1 MAHTPHAFKNKK
13 LEDLGWFEKIR
24 NGYTSID
31 YELEA
36 EEKAYRIADKF
47 ATKLFS
53 DSDITVR
60 QANSVYID
68 VKKIIYQ
75 KLIDTYK
82 LHGTDK

>member
-1 MAHTPHAFKNKK
+1 MKIKNKK
-13 LEDLGWFEKIR
+13 LEDSGWFEKIR

-75 KLIDTYK
+75 NLIDTYE
-82 LHGTDK
+82 LHKTDK

>member
-1 MAHTPHAFKNKK
+1 MKTKNKK
-13 LEDLGWFEKIR
+13 LKDSGWFEKIR

-47 ATKLFS
+47 AIKLFA

-60 QANSVYID
+60 QAYSVYHD
-68 VKKIIYQ
+68 VKKIIY
-75 KLIDTYK
+75 KNLIDTYK

>member
-1 MAHTPHAFKNKK
+1 MKTKNKK
-13 LEDLGWFEKIR
+13 LEDSGWFEKIR
-24 NGYTSID
+24 KGYTSID

-75 KLIDTYK
+75 NLIDTYE
-82 LHGTDK
+82 LHKTDK

>member
-1 MAHTPHAFKNKK
+1 MKIKNKK
-13 LEDLGWFEKIR
+13 LEDSGWFENIR

-47 ATKLFS
+47 AIKLFA

-60 QANSVYID
+60 QAYSVYHD
-68 VKKIIYQ
+68 VKKIIY
-75 KLIDTYK
+75 KNLIDTYK

>member
-1 MAHTPHAFKNKK
+1 MKIKNKK
-13 LEDLGWFEKIR
+13 LEDSGWFEKIR

-47 ATKLFS
+47 AIKLFA

-60 QANSVYID
+60 QAYSVYHD
-68 VKKIIYQ
+68 VKKIIY
-75 KLIDTYK
+75 KNLIDTYK
-82 LHGTDK
+82 LNGTDK